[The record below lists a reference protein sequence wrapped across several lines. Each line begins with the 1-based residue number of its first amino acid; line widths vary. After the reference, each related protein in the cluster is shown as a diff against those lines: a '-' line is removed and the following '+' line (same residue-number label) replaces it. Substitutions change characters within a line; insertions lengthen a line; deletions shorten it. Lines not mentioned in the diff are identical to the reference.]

1 MSVRYKNGNRYYR
14 YTIWDKKEKK
24 RRYLERALPIRSLEI
39 KKDNRLNDLIYYP
52 SQDEIDAIFTR
63 FKEPSSAYIPLY
75 FIFYCHVDYLRV
87 YDITFTE
94 AFKMSLSDDAIR
106 LLKRQKQRISDARRL
121 YNHLEFNDYVIVDL
135 KTGKKLSNKQIY
147 YVCKVIRKDIC
158 ADFRIKYF
166 SYSER

>member
-1 MSVRYKNGNRYYR
+1 
-14 YTIWDKKEKK
+14 
-24 RRYLERALPIRSLEI
+24 
-39 KKDNRLNDLIYYP
+39 
-52 SQDEIDAIFTR
+52 
-63 FKEPSSAYIPLY
+63 
-75 FIFYCHVDYLRV
+75 
-87 YDITFTE
+87 
-94 AFKMSLSDDAIR
+94 MSLSDDAIR